1 MLFSGDIYIDIYL
14 NIYMWEHRHTSAKND
29 KNISLLHIAPNSVEN
44 AVGKS
49 ILQINVNIDKSK
61 DTVNEKKLFG
71 LSSSKNIAKFKISSD
86 FC

>member
-1 MLFSGDIYIDIYL
+1 MIQIAFLGDIYIDIYL

-44 AVGKS
+44 AVGKL
-49 ILQINVNIDKSK
+49 ILQSNINIDKSK
-61 DTVNEKKLFG
+61 DLFG
-71 LSSSKNIAKFKISSD
+71 LSSSKNIVKFEISSY

>member
-44 AVGKS
+44 AVGKL
-49 ILQINVNIDKSK
+49 ILQSNINIDKSK
-61 DTVNEKKLFG
+61 DLFG
-71 LSSSKNIAKFKISSD
+71 LSSSKNIVKFEISSY